1 MPRRNEKPTHIGFKS
16 QEGDRGLQEG
26 DRSLGWDGGAGD
38 ILLRGGVRDRKSTRL
53 NSSHSQISYAVF
65 CLKIK
70 VELDVALGG
79 VNELELVR
87 GVREELPRLIS
98 RDLASLPAAAFPQ
111 LAPDS
116 LLRPFEMPLPEPL

>member
-70 VELDVALGG
+70 IQHVGIGRRLFEGRVRRPEGLHKVCSKLLDRLLETDSGARRHDLQ
-79 VNELELVR
+79 ELVR
-87 GVREELPRLIS
+87 PLLVLPLL
-98 RDLASLPAAAFPQ
+98 DL
-111 LAPDS
+111 
-116 LLRPFEMPLPEPL
+116 

>member
-70 VELDVALGG
+70 IQGDYDKPQATAKSIDDSATMHSGDMVV
-79 VNELELVR
+79 
-87 GVREELPRLIS
+87 
-98 RDLASLPAAAFPQ
+98 FPC
-111 LAPDS
+111 DIHIRFMTGCKS
-116 LLRPFEMPLPEPL
+116 LLIITI